1 MYKPYYPPFKPSNMK
16 KPFIFFLAL
25 LFSVSSVTAQNNF
38 EGMLVYKINVIS
50 KVEGISN
57 ATWKKILNSSE
68 QVTVLVKDGNFKH
81 SSNKSEA
88 YVFPGKGKTYYKF
101 KGYDTLY
108 YMDISTDT
116 SMLLSVTKNNDKKLI
131 AGYSCNSITLQTS
144 AGTNTYFYS
153 PSIYM
158 NPAFTQNYRLGKED
172 VFYQETSS
180 LFLSLQQET
189 PSYTYSQNCIK
200 VEQKEVDVSSF
211 DLPNLPQQ
219 KFTAASFL
227 KPPNFKGKEEWSEYL
242 NKHLD
247 LTLASKYLKLKRNE
261 NSVTQTVIVSFMV
274 SESGNVYDVATINK
288 KEVHAKL
295 AEEAM
300 RVISISHFNPATVFG
315 EPIPYKMTQPIIFQ
329 VNKE

>member
-1 MYKPYYPPFKPSNMK
+1 MK

-25 LFSVSSVTAQNNF
+25 LFSVSPVIAQKNF
-38 EGMLVYKINVIS
+38 EGMLVYKINVVS

-57 ATWKKILNSSE
+57 ATWKKVLNSAD
-68 QVTVLVKDGNFKH
+68 QVTVLVKDGNFKQ

-88 YVFPGKGKTYYKF
+88 YVFPGKGKSYHKF

-108 YMDISTDT
+108 YMDVSMDT
-116 SMLLSVTKNNDKKLI
+116 STLLSLTKNNDKKTI

-144 AGTNTYFYS
+144 AATSTYFYS

-158 NPAFTQNYRLGKED
+158 NPALTQNYRLGKED
-172 VFYQETSS
+172 VFYKETSS
-180 LFLSLQQET
+180 LFLGLQQET
-189 PSYTYSQNCIK
+189 PSYTYSQNCTL
-200 VEQKEVDVSSF
+200 VEQKTIDASSF
-211 DLPNLPQQ
+211 ELPDLPQT

-227 KPPNFKGKEEWSEYL
+227 KLPVFKGKEEWQDYL

-247 LTLASKYLKLKRNE
+247 LTLVSKYLKLRRNE
-261 NSVTQTVIVSFMV
+261 NSVTQTAIVSFMV
-274 SESGNVYDVATINK
+274 SESGNVYDVVTTNK
-288 KEVHAKL
+288 KEVHVKL

-300 RVISISHFNPATVFG
+300 RVIGISHFSPATVFG
-315 EPIPYKMTQPIIFQ
+315 EPIPYKMTQPITFQ